1 METVQRANTVG
12 GEKQAEDA
20 WARRRIAAV
29 SVIESSVRHNFSSK
43 PLDGR
48 SVMMR
53 PPTLP
58 NELISEPHGG
68 GFTAG
73 I

>member
-29 SVIESSVRHNFSSK
+29 SVSESSVRHNFSS
-43 PLDGR
+43 PFGWTVRDEAPNLH
-48 SVMMR
+48 
-53 PPTLP
+53 P
-58 NELISEPHGG
+58 NELISEPHRGA
-68 GFTAG
+68 FTAG